1 MRMAPPL
8 LKGLRAWFVL
18 QKQKTNKERKTNK
31 GTNKGT
37 KIKQKQLEMAHSKN
51 GKKEKKRNAKI
62 KM

>member
-1 MRMAPPL
+1 MAPPL

-18 QKQKTNKERKTNK
+18 QKKNKERKTNK